1 MGISVDDLA
10 LLDGV
15 MANDTSRLA
24 DLGASDIRIGVPRAV
39 LWDSLEKGVEAC
51 CENVITTLA
60 KAGVTIVEMDPED
73 IWEDDAAASLPIVLY
88 ESMKEL
94 ALYAESRGVAFSDV
108 IDGVAS
114 PDVKAILESQLGEEA
129 VTESVYR
136 AAMDTHRP
144 NMQRKWQAYLMRTI
158 SRQRFSR
165 QPR

>member
-1 MGISVDDLA
+1 MIWCFLTASWQMIPAGSRIWVHR
-10 LLDGV
+10 
-15 MANDTSRLA
+15 TSESACQGRFV
-24 DLGASDIRIGVPRAV
+24 GRSRKR
-39 LWDSLEKGVEAC
+39 VEAC

-129 VTESVYR
+129 VTRSVYR
-136 AAMDTHRP
+136 AAMDTSSQHAKK
-144 NMQRKWQAYLMRTI
+144 MAGL
-158 SRQRFSR
+158 F
-165 QPR
+165 

>member
-1 MGISVDDLA
+1 M
-10 LLDGV
+10 
-15 MANDTSRLA
+15 
-24 DLGASDIRIGVPRAV
+24 
-39 LWDSLEKGVEAC
+39 
-51 CENVITTLA
+51 ITTLA

-136 AAMDTHRP
+136 AAMETHRP
-144 NMQRKWQAYLMRTI
+144 TCKENGRPILMNII
-158 SRQRFSR
+158 SRQRFSNNR
-165 QPR
+165 ANRAFGWAR